1 MLVIWAGEKEAF
13 VVPGGRWLYVCAVV
27 SGVLCGGVEPSRP
40 SLGLLVLVC
49 ADFCPLGTEEFGAG
63 FGWRVCAGECSRVT

>member
-27 SGVLCGGVEPSRP
+27 SAV
-40 SLGLLVLVC
+40 
-49 ADFCPLGTEEFGAG
+49 
-63 FGWRVCAGECSRVT
+63 